1 MNGVECTAQNCD
13 GVRLCDGEGPLG
25 LVFVETQNEIKQ
37 DGENAERKE
46 TEKYRRCGEVTLCAL
61 SENQALNHVPTL
73 LEG

>member
-1 MNGVECTAQNCD
+1 MNGVEGTAQNCD

-25 LVFVETQNEIKQ
+25 LVFVETQNEIEQ
-37 DGENAERKE
+37 DGQYAESKE
-46 TEKYRRCGEVTLCAL
+46 TEKCWRSRKVTLCAL